1 MILKSKSSINY
12 ASISEWSYY
21 SRYCCVMKYDTEVR
35 DLLSHLFLRVLT
47 QVLPPECLVLSLLQN
62 NATDYML

>member
-1 MILKSKSSINY
+1 
-12 ASISEWSYY
+12 
-21 SRYCCVMKYDTEVR
+21 MKYDTEVR